1 MIGRIQGHLIEQT
14 DSQILVDV
22 AGLAYEVEVTAATI
36 AELAFVPDARVQL
49 YTHFVVREDAQL
61 LYGFLTRLE
70 RDVFRDLIRISGVGP
85 KLALSVIASISLEE
99 LAHCVR
105 NNDVAMLT
113 RVPGVGRKTAE
124 RLLMELKDRL
134 RNLSLPEAAA
144 GNPGTRASTPGEAE
158 AALIALGYKPAEAQA
173 AIAQARSESAEAST
187 GTEELVR
194 AALKQIARRHE
205 VTG

>member
-36 AELAFVPDARVQL
+36 AELSLAADAPVVL

-61 LYGFLTRLE
+61 LYGFPTRLE

-113 RVPGVGRKTAE
+113 RVPGVGKKTAE

-134 RNLSLPEAAA
+134 QNLSLPEAAPVPGRSLPA
-144 GNPGTRASTPGEAE
+144 GDAE
-158 AALIALGYKPAEAQA
+158 AALVALGYKPAEAA
-173 AIAQARSESAEAST
+173 RAIALARNETDAAAA
-187 GTEELVR
+187 GTETLVR
-194 AALKQIARRHE
+194 LALKQIARRSE
-205 VTG
+205 VAS